1 MTHFGILCPPA
12 TGHLNP
18 IIALGYELQNRG
30 HCITLFGF
38 PDAKSKAVAA
48 GLNFKAIGE
57 FEYPVGTVAQAM
69 AKLGQLEGLAALH
82 FTINGYNQGANVVLR
97 DAPKAVKA
105 AKIEALLIDQ
115 SMFEG
120 GTIAESLNIPF
131 ITICNALMLNPEPTV
146 PPALTPWE
154 YDTSW
159 WAYLRNQIG
168 YAFLTFIGQPIGE
181 TIANYR
187 RQWNLPAYS
196 YYNDPFSKLA
206 QISQQ
211 PAEFEFPRNSLPEH
225 FHFAGPFFDSSC
237 REPVDFCF
245 DKLTEKPLIYASL
258 GTVQN
263 RMLWIFDKIAEAC
276 VGFDAQLV
284 ISLGGSAETESL
296 KQLPGNP
303 LVVKYAPQLELLKR
317 TTLTITHAGLNTTL
331 ESLSNGVP
339 MIAIPIANDQLGV
352 AARIAW
358 TGTGEVVAFDQLSVS
373 KLKTAI
379 SKVLNGNSY
388 KENALRLQKAICKA
402 GGVNRAADIVE
413 QALSSRNSVYIKR
426 N

>member
-30 HCITLFGF
+30 HCITLIGF
-38 PDAKSKAVAA
+38 ADAKSKTVAA

-57 FEYPVGTVAQAM
+57 LEYPIGAVAQAM
-69 AKLGQLEGLAALH
+69 AELGQLEGLAALQY
-82 FTINGYNQGANVVLR
+82 TINRYNQGASIVLR
-97 DAPKAVKA
+97 DAPKAVKEV
-105 AKIEALLIDQ
+105 KIEALLIDQ

-120 GTIAESLNIPF
+120 GTIAEFLNIPF
-131 ITICNALMLNPEPTV
+131 ITICNALMLNPEPGV

-168 YAFLTFIGQPIGE
+168 YALLTFVGQSIGE
-181 TIANYR
+181 TIAKYR
-187 RQWNLPAYS
+187 KQWNLPAYS

-211 PAEFEFPRNSLPEH
+211 PAEFEFPRNSLPKH
-225 FHFAGPFFDSSC
+225 FYFSGPFFDPSS
-237 REPVDFCF
+237 REFTAFCF

-263 RMLWIFDKIAEAC
+263 RMMWIFYKIAEAC
-276 VGFDAQLV
+276 VGMNAQLV
-284 ISLGGSAETESL
+284 ISLGGAAEPESL
-296 KQLPGNP
+296 AQLPGNP

-358 TGTGEVVAFDQLSVS
+358 TGTGEVIHLDQLSVS
-373 KLKTAI
+373 KLRTAI
-379 SKVLNGNSY
+379 TKVLTKTSY
-388 KENALRLQKAICKA
+388 KENALRLQQAIRQA
-402 GGVNRAADIVE
+402 GGVNRAADIIE
-413 QALSSRNSVYIKR
+413 QVLS
-426 N
+426 

>member
-30 HCITLFGF
+30 HCITLVGF
-38 PDAKSKAVAA
+38 PDAEFKAVTA

-69 AKLGQLEGLAALH
+69 AELGQLEGLAALQY
-82 FTINGYNQGANVVLR
+82 TINRYNQGASVVLR
-97 DAPKAVKA
+97 DAPKTIKE

-120 GTIAESLNIPF
+120 GTIAEFLNIPF
-131 ITICNALMLNPEPTV
+131 ITICNALMLNPEPAV

-168 YAFLTFIGQPIGE
+168 YALLTFVGQPIGE
-181 TIANYR
+181 TIAHYR

-196 YYNDPFSKLA
+196 SSNDPFSKLA

-211 PAEFEFPRNSLPEH
+211 PAEFEFPRNSLPKH
-225 FHFAGPFFDSSC
+225 FHFAGPFVDALS
-237 REPVDFCF
+237 REFTAFCF
-245 DKLTEKPLIYASL
+245 DKLTEKPLIYVSL

-263 RMLWIFDKIAEAC
+263 RMTWIFYKIAEAC
-276 VGFDAQLV
+276 VGMNAQLV
-284 ISLGGSAETESL
+284 ISLGGAAEPESL
-296 KQLPGNP
+296 AQLPGNP

-358 TGTGEVVAFDQLSVS
+358 TGTGEVIHLDQLSVF
-373 KLKTAI
+373 KLRTAI
-379 SKVLNGNSY
+379 TKVLTKTSY
-388 KENALRLQKAICKA
+388 KEKALQLQQAIRRA

-413 QALSSRNSVYIKR
+413 QALSPVETMYK
-426 N
+426 